1 MEEMRK
7 IRNLKKQL
15 ETEYDRENA
24 YELADALVSC
34 GITELT
40 EAIHAKILYLQQIC
54 KEISFE
60 DYWFVSLVS
69 HLSLDEIKER
79 YSLYAKYMGCGLC
92 NIDCLAFSNEKASAY
107 ISLLEELGLN
117 SDQITCAMKKIV
129 EHGSIAKSEK
139 DARCIVEDLMIFEIP
154 IDVRNRFISENAEY
168 MFNDYSRD
176 ARQVFQ
182 TLCYKYGAEDGFTV
196 LKEHPEYIRLGVS
209 AVE

>member
-1 MEEMRK
+1 MQN
-7 IRNLKKQL
+7 IWDVVYAILI
-15 ETEYDRENA
+15 
-24 YELADALVSC
+24 AL
-34 GITELT
+34 
-40 EAIHAKILYLQQIC
+40 H
-54 KEISFE
+54 
-60 DYWFVSLVS
+60 
-69 HLSLDEIKER
+69 
-79 YSLYAKYMGCGLC
+79 
-92 NIDCLAFSNEKASAY
+92 FSNEKASAY
-107 ISLLEELGLN
+107 ISLLEELGLS

-196 LKEHPEYIRLGVS
+196 LKEHPEFMRLGVS